1 MNGVVHMTLNQ
12 LQYVVEVAKTG
23 SINSAASNL
32 FVSQSVLSTAISN
45 LEKEIGHAIFI
56 RSNRGVTLTAFG
68 HTFVSYVSSIQTQLD
83 QLDHLI
89 SHGSKQQVCN
99 LSIAST
105 GYYFL
110 DRICADIYQKYR
122 SGGIRIELTEGHINN
137 IADAVA
143 SQNADLG
150 VINLWSCY
158 KNSYLNQIH
167 AKGLQY
173 YPIAA
178 LNIAVTVGENNP
190 LFHAAQEALSP
201 EELSPFPTVM
211 YSYNDSGPYSDIYNK
226 LHLRDSGSRIVTS
239 SRSVI
244 YETLRN
250 TDAFY
255 LNSSYPFDL
264 FDAGEP
270 TTYSRLRTFPLK
282 DCQIYSEIAW
292 IKRADH
298 ALSMPANE
306 VVNQIMHYFS
316 GHIAK

>member
-1 MNGVVHMTLNQ
+1 MTLNQ

-23 SINSAASNL
+23 SINGAANSL
-32 FVSQSVLSTAISN
+32 FVSQSVLSTAISS

-68 HTFVSYVSSIQTQLD
+68 HTFVSYVASIQTQLD

-89 SHGSKQQVCN
+89 NHGSKRQACS

-110 DRICADIYQKYR
+110 DKICADVYRKYS
-122 SGGIRIELTEGHINN
+122 SGGIRIELTEDHINN

-143 SQNADLG
+143 SQNADFG
-150 VINLWSCY
+150 VVNLWSCY
-158 KNSYLNQIH
+158 KNSYLSQIH

-173 YPIAA
+173 YPVAT
-178 LNIAVTVGENNP
+178 LDIAVTVGEQNP
-190 LFHAAQEALSP
+190 LFHSGQESLSP
-201 EELSPFPTVM
+201 EDLNPFPAVM
-211 YSYNDSGPYSDIYNK
+211 YAYNDSGPYSDIYSK
-226 LHLRDSGSRIVTS
+226 LHLQGSSSRIVTS

-264 FDAGEP
+264 LDAGEP
-270 TTYSRLRTFPLK
+270 TTYSHFRTFPLK
-282 DCQIYSEIAW
+282 DCRICSEIAW

-316 GHIAK
+316 GYS

>member
-1 MNGVVHMTLNQ
+1 MTLNQ
-12 LQYVVEVAKTG
+12 LKYVVEIAKTG
-23 SINSAASNL
+23 SINGAANNL
-32 FVSQSVLSTAISN
+32 FVSQSVLSTAISS

-56 RSNRGVTLTAFG
+56 RSNRGVRLTAFG
-68 HTFVSYVSSIQTQLD
+68 HTFVSYVASIQTQLD

-89 SHGSKQQVCN
+89 NHGSKQQACG

-110 DRICADIYQKYR
+110 DKICADIYWKYS
-122 SGGIRIELTEGHINN
+122 SGGIRIELTEDHINN

-143 SQNADLG
+143 GQDADFG

-158 KNSYLNQIH
+158 KSSYLNQIH

-173 YPIAA
+173 YPIAT
-178 LNIAVTVGENNP
+178 LKIAITVGEQNP
-190 LFHAAQEALSP
+190 LFHCNKEALSP
-201 EELSPFPTVM
+201 EDLDSFPAVM
-211 YSYNDSGPYSDIYNK
+211 YAYNDSGPYSNIYSK
-226 LHLRDSGSRIVTS
+226 LHLRGSNSRIVTS

-255 LNSSYPFDL
+255 LNSIYPFDL
-264 FDAGEP
+264 LDAGEP
-270 TTYSRLRTFPLK
+270 TTYSHFRTFPLK

-292 IKRADH
+292 IKREDYT
-298 ALSMPANE
+298 LSMLANE

-316 GHIAK
+316 GHIQK

>member
-1 MNGVVHMTLNQ
+1 MTLNQ

-23 SINSAASNL
+23 SINSAANNL

-56 RSNRGVTLTAFG
+56 RSNRGVTMTAFG
-68 HTFVSYVSSIQTQLD
+68 HTFVSYISSIQTQLD

-89 SHGSKQQVCN
+89 KHGSKRQEFS

-110 DRICADIYQKYR
+110 DKICASIYQKYR

-137 IADAVA
+137 IADAV
-143 SQNADLG
+143 SSRSADLG

-158 KNSYLNQIH
+158 KNSYLKQIH
-167 AKGLQY
+167 AKELQY
-173 YPIAA
+173 YPVAT
-178 LNIAVTVGENNP
+178 LNIAITVGEHNP
-190 LFHAAQEALSP
+190 LFNSSQTEVSP
-201 EELSPFPTVM
+201 EDLRDFPSVM
-211 YSYNDSGPYSDIYNK
+211 YFYNDSGPYSDVYSK
-226 LHLRDSGSRIVTS
+226 LHLQDSGSRIVTS

-250 TDAFY
+250 TDAYY
-255 LNSSYPFDL
+255 LNSCYPFELLDG
-264 FDAGEP
+264 GEP
-270 TTYSRLRTFPLK
+270 TTYSRFRTFPLK
-282 DCQIYSEIAW
+282 DCQIHSEIAW
-292 IKRADH
+292 IKRSDYT
-298 ALSMPANE
+298 LSAAAND

-316 GHIAK
+316 EHI